1 MYIIFNINV
10 VIYWGFLLNAERN
23 DNSGQSK
30 GLKVTGREGNFIKL
44 GKIRSG
50 SSDSNPKSVQG
61 RSTDA
66 CETAMSEHTQTLLG
80 RSIEGSAAAVGP
92 VRDVTVLRSD
102 KVYSSK
108 KSQSRTDLLV
118 ENNDDNGQI
127 PVSHS
132 LPKDSKPMLKFKF
145 KKPSVENQNSPLQE
159 EEKSS
164 IKGQR
169 SKRKRPSPLADKI
182 SFKEEDDVAPSQQ
195 DNLMDEIMDANW
207 ILKKLGKDA
216 IGKRVEVQQPSDN
229 SW

>member
-1 MYIIFNINV
+1 MF
-10 VIYWGFLLNAERN
+10 YWGFLPIADRN
-23 DNSGQSK
+23 DNTGQSK
-30 GLKVTGREGNFIKL
+30 VKVTGREGNFIKL

-61 RSTDA
+61 RSADA
-66 CETAMSEHTQTLLG
+66 CETAMPEHTQTLLG
-80 RSIEGSAAAVGP
+80 KRSIEGSAAAVGP
-92 VRDVTVLRSD
+92 VGDVTVLRSD
-102 KVYSSK
+102 RVYSSK
-108 KSQSRTDLLV
+108 KSQSRPDMLV
-118 ENNDDNGQI
+118 ENNDNGQI

-132 LPKDSKPMLKFKF
+132 LPKDSKPLLKFKF
-145 KKPSVENQNSPLQE
+145 KKPSVENKNSPLLE

-182 SFKEEDDVAPSQQ
+182 SFKEEDDVAPSQ